1 LQERKTGLLGTIVN
15 FIAIILGGL
24 AGVLFGKAF
33 PDRLKSTVIQGIG
46 LTVMIIGLQMALKT
60 SNVLIV
66 IASLVIGGIIGESIN
81 IEARLNDFGRYL
93 EKKLSGKG
101 EGQFTKAFVTTS
113 LIYCVG
119 AMAIV
124 GSLEDGLNGNHS
136 ILFAKSALDGITAI
150 IFSSS
155 MGIGVLFSA
164 VPVFLY
170 QGSISLFAG
179 LLQGLLSDAV
189 VVEMSAVGGLLIFGI
204 GINLLGIKEIKV
216 GNLLPGI
223 FVTVPLVLLVGNLG
237 L

>member
-1 LQERKTGLLGTIVN
+1 MQERKTGLLGTIVN
-15 FIAIILGGL
+15 LIAIILGGL
-24 AGVLFGKAF
+24 AGVFFGKAF

-81 IEARLNDFGRYL
+81 IEARLNDFGCYL

-155 MGIGVLFSA
+155 MGIGVIFSA

-179 LLQGLLSDAV
+179 LLQGVLSDAV
-189 VVEMSAVGGLLIFGI
+189 VVEMSAVGGLLIVGI
-204 GINLLGIKEIKV
+204 GINMLGIKEIKV

-223 FVTVPLVLLVGNLG
+223 FVTVPLVLLAGNLG

>member
-1 LQERKTGLLGTIVN
+1 VFGTTVNLLA
-15 FIAIILGGL
+15 IALGGL
-24 AGVLFGKAF
+24 AGVFFGKAF
-33 PDRLKSTVIQGIG
+33 PEKLKVTVIQGIG
-46 LTVMIIGLQMALKT
+46 LTVMVIGLQMAMKT

-66 IASLVIGGIIGESIN
+66 IASLVIGGIIGEWID
-81 IEARLNDFGRYL
+81 IEARLNHLGQRL
-93 EKKLSGKG
+93 ERKLSKKG

-124 GSLEDGLNGNHS
+124 GALEDGLNGNHS

-150 IFSSS
+150 IFASS
-155 MGIGVLFSA
+155 MGIGVIFSA
-164 VPVFLY
+164 VPVFIY
-170 QGSISLFAG
+170 QGSIALFAG
-179 LLQGLLSDAV
+179 LLQGILSESV

-204 GINLLGIKEIKV
+204 GINLLDIKEIKV

-223 FVTVPLVLLVGNLG
+223 FLAVPFVMIIKYFG

>member
-1 LQERKTGLLGTIVN
+1 MLGTIVN
-15 FIAIILGGL
+15 FTAIVLGGL
-24 AGVLFGKAF
+24 AGVFFGKAV
-33 PDRLKSTVIQGIG
+33 PDRLKATVIQGIG

-66 IASLVIGGIIGESIN
+66 IASLVIGGIIGESID

-93 EKKLSGKG
+93 EKKLAGKG

-155 MGIGVLFSA
+155 MGIGVIFSA

-204 GINLLGIKEIKV
+204 GINMLGIKEIKV

-223 FVTVPLVLLVGNLG
+223 FVTVPLVLLVGSLG